1 MNHSDY
7 PNLFKASD
15 KASNDAQRNY
25 LWVMRIDLI
34 SGIFG
39 AGIAIYNINS
49 SEKIFIYIF
58 SALFLLLSLT
68 MTIVLVVAKFE
79 DAWYKGRALAES
91 CKTLTWRY
99 ITCSEPFETEKALT
113 TVKTLFINRLNAIK
127 EEYEAFV
134 KGLSCSLLSEK
145 PITDRM
151 QEIRNL
157 ALSERLYIYKKERIE
172 DQIRWYTSKANYNQS
187 RYSRWF
193 AIIILAQVA
202 ALICSISLIV
212 NIESNWNMVG
222 LFSTIAASA
231 ISWLQLKQHQEL
243 KQAYTI
249 TVFEL
254 NQILALSD
262 KVRSETDLSK
272 FVLDSE
278 NAISR
283 EHTLWMAQ
291 RRK

>member
-25 LWVMRIDLI
+25 LCVMRIDLI
-34 SGIFG
+34 SGILG

-49 SEKIFIYIF
+49 NGKIIIYIF
-58 SALFLLLSLT
+58 SALFLLLSLA

-99 ITCSEPFETEKALT
+99 ITCSEPFEMGKDLVTVKALF
-113 TVKTLFINRLNAIK
+113 LNRLTAIK
-127 EEYEAFV
+127 DEYDTFIKE
-134 KGLSCSLLSEK
+134 LNCTLLSEK

-157 ALSERLYIYKKERIE
+157 PLTERLDIYRRERIE
-172 DQIRWYTSKANYNQS
+172 DQIKWYTNKANYNQS

-193 AIIILAQVA
+193 AVIILAQSA
-202 ALICSISLIV
+202 ALTCSIFLIF

-262 KVRSETDLSK
+262 NVRNEIDLSK